1 MKSYQLGLYE
11 KSMPNSLTFSQKLKI
26 TKKSGFDFLEL
37 SVDETDEKLKRLD
50 YTIEEINK
58 MRHHMEK
65 EDVFIQSICLSG
77 HRKYPLGSEDPN
89 VQEQSLEIMRKA
101 IVFAHRL
108 GVRYIQIAGYDE
120 YYKTS
125 NKQTQINFL
134 KNLELSVKIAS
145 TYGVVL
151 AFETMET
158 PFMNTVAKAM
168 KYVNYVQSPYLKVY
182 PDIGNLTNAAE
193 HNPQDVIIDLRSGKG
208 HIVAA
213 HLKETKPNIYRN
225 LMFGKGHT
233 NYQACLKELMS
244 QNVFLFVAEFWH
256 NDKKNWRNNISKAY
270 EFLKEEIE
278 GAMNS

>member
-1 MKSYQLGLYE
+1 MKAYQLGLYE
-11 KSMPNSLTFSQKLKI
+11 KSMPNELTFSQKLKI

-50 YTIEEINK
+50 YSIEIINQ
-58 MRHHMEK
+58 MRHQMEK

-77 HRKYPLGSEDPN
+77 HRKYPLGSEDPIISK
-89 VQEQSLEIMRKA
+89 QSLEIMRKA
-101 IVFAHRL
+101 ILFAHRL

-120 YYKTS
+120 YYQTS

-134 KNLELSVKIAS
+134 KNLEQSVKIAS

-158 PFMNTVAKAM
+158 SFMNTVTKAM

-193 HNPQDVIIDLRSGKG
+193 HNPDDVILDLKNGKG

-213 HLKETKPNIYRN
+213 HLKETKPNVFRN

-233 NYQACLKELMS
+233 NYQACLKELIS
-244 QNVFLFVAEFWH
+244 QNVFLYVAEFWH
-256 NDKKNWRNNISKAY
+256 NDKKNWRNNIKKAY
-270 EFLKEEIE
+270 TFLKEEIE